1 MAGTRKPIKLGR
13 REVVLGLAI
22 VPLATC
28 MPTRPEKDVPFI
40 PSRKAATLSVGD
52 PHRLVELVKLDP
64 SIKLDMRY
72 ATNNNFTGRVLY
84 SEARAFL
91 TVAAAQAVVRASAA
105 AKAEGYGLTI
115 YDAYRPWRVTK
126 QLWDATPR
134 GPKKNYVANPKRG
147 SKHNRGCAVDLTLH
161 DLKTGALVEMPTEF
175 DDFSEKAHRDY
186 MAASIPAIANRRRL
200 QRYLEA
206 EGFIGLSNEWWH
218 FDFTGWENYPVMDV
232 PFDKISPSDKI
243 S

>member
-1 MAGTRKPIKLGR
+1 MVGARKPLTLSR

-28 MPTRPEKDVPFI
+28 VPVRPDKDVPFV
-40 PSRKAATLSVGD
+40 PAKKAATLAPGD
-52 PHRLVELVKLDP
+52 PKRLVELVKLDP

-72 ATNNNFTGRVLY
+72 ATTNNFTGRVLY

-91 TVAAAQAVVRASAA
+91 TVAAAQALVRASAA
-105 AKAEGYGLTI
+105 AKAGGFGLTI

-126 QLWDATPR
+126 QLWDATPT

-147 SKHNRGCAVDLTLH
+147 SKHNRGCAVDLTLY
-161 DLKTGALVEMPTEF
+161 DLKTGLLVEMPTEF

-186 MAASIPAIANRRRL
+186 AGASPLATDNRARL
-200 QRYLEA
+200 QGYLEA
-206 EGFIGLSNEWWH
+206 EGFVGLSNEWWH

-232 PFDKISPSDKI
+232 PFNQIS
-243 S
+243 

>member
-1 MAGTRKPIKLGR
+1 MKFGR

-28 MPTRPEKDVPFI
+28 VPMRPDKDVPFI
-40 PSRKAATLSVGD
+40 PAKKAAALAPGD
-52 PHRLVELVKLDP
+52 PKRLVELVKLDP
-64 SIKLDMRY
+64 TIKLDMRY
-72 ATNNNFTGRVLY
+72 ATANNFTGRILY

-105 AKAEGYGLTI
+105 ARAEGFGLTI

-126 QLWDATPR
+126 QLWDATPV
-134 GPKKNYVANPKRG
+134 GPKKDYVANPKRG

-186 MAASIPAIANRRRL
+186 AGASPAAIANRARL

-206 EGFIGLSNEWWH
+206 EGFVGLSNEWWH
-218 FDFTGWENYPVMDV
+218 FDFTGWQDYPVMDV
-232 PFDKISPSDKI
+232 PFSQIG
-243 S
+243 